1 MTAGRNSMF
10 FIGNTMNA
18 LKITFLTFLVKEK
31 KKMVPMI
38 FLLGCAALNAANQLV
53 VKD

>member
-31 KKMVPMI
+31 KMVPVI
-38 FLLGCAALNAANQLV
+38 FLLGYATLNAANQLV
-53 VKD
+53 VED